1 MLSANKDGVFYGWR
15 IVGVSFLAQ
24 FLAMGCSISIFGLFI
39 PVLTSE
45 FGASTME
52 ANLGLSILTIFMAG
66 SGAVIGPMLDKRSIR
81 GVMISGTVLASV
93 SFFLMSMATELWQL
107 ALLFG
112 VGIAI
117 GAAMF
122 GPLAANTVVAKW
134 FSQNRGKAVGIASM
148 GAPTGGF
155 LLAPLI
161 GFLLADSGWRDTLV
175 IISAMHLTL
184 IPLLWLVIRNQPE
197 DLGLTTDGI
206 ETIETEVLVQGRIWT
221 TAQVFRAPNFWFL
234 ALAFGVAGVV
244 AGSWNANVIPY
255 SGDIGIG
262 VDKASFFPSAL
273 GGTALLGTLIFGTL
287 ADKISIRLLL
297 WSSFLMQGASF
308 IFIRLIQPE
317 FTSLMAAIL
326 VFGLAAGAMMPLMA
340 AAIGRGFGPASFGR
354 VMGFIGPVTLPFG
367 FIGPPLVGYIRDV
380 TGSYILA
387 FDLFLVIFI
396 LASLI
401 LLGLKLPSIAKSNDQ
416 EGGAVEERNI

>member
-1 MLSANKDGVFYGWR
+1 MPSANKDGVFYGWR

-308 IFIRLIQPE
+308 IFIRLIQPD

-387 FDLFLVIFI
+387 FDLFLVIFV

-401 LLGLKLPSIAKSNDQ
+401 LLGLKLPSIAKFNEQ
-416 EGGAVEERNI
+416 EGGALEERNI

>member
-387 FDLFLVIFI
+387 FDLFLVI
-396 LASLI
+396 
-401 LLGLKLPSIAKSNDQ
+401 
-416 EGGAVEERNI
+416 